1 MKFNLLPT
9 ILIFFLLL
17 LFNSCEKEIN
27 INLNASNPKFVIEG
41 NISNVFS
48 EAKIKITKTL
58 NFNETIDYPLVSGAL
73 VTITDSTMNVT
84 DTLFESIK
92 GLYTKQQLIGKEG
105 HTYIMFVKIG
115 TETFKA
121 SSTMPYRLK
130 MDSIIQQ
137 NLAGTASS
145 FGPPAGTPAAGS
157 IIQLLPEYLNT
168 THTDK
173 FFQFIILRNDS
184 ILNRINLRSD
194 LGSNS
199 TNFSIPFPL
208 FVRAKK
214 DDTVTID
221 LQFID
226 KNVYNYLYG
235 LTQNLNQFSASPS
248 NPTTN
253 ITNGALGYFS
263 AHTSQ
268 KETLIIK

>member
-1 MKFNLLPT
+1 MKFKHLPV
-9 ILIFFLLL
+9 ILIFLTTI
-17 LFNSCEKEIN
+17 LFSGCEKEID

-48 EAKIKITKTL
+48 EAKIKISKTL
-58 NFNETIDYPLVSGAL
+58 NFNETTDYPLVSDAF
-73 VTITDSTMNVT
+73 VTISDSTMNET
-84 DTLFESIK
+84 DTLYESIK
-92 GLYTKQQLIGKEG
+92 GTYTKQSLVGIEG
-105 HTYIMFVKIG
+105 HTYIMSVKIG
-115 TETFKA
+115 TQTFTA

-130 MDSIIQQ
+130 MDTIIQQ

-145 FGPPAGTPAAGS
+145 FGPPEGTPAAGS

-173 FFQFIILRNDS
+173 FFQFVILRNDS

-194 LGSNS
+194 LGSDP
-199 TNFSIPFPL
+199 TNFSFPFPL

-214 DDTVTID
+214 DDTVTVD

-235 LTQNLNQFSASPS
+235 LTQNINQFSASPS
-248 NPTTN
+248 NPTSN